1 MRGRGKGETGGG
13 TGRGVV
19 IRAQEG
25 QGPSVTPLSVA
36 NGDLK
41 DRRLRVLIVDEH
53 RLLAEGIQP
62 ALEQSG
68 IQVLG
73 IATSSE
79 RVVSALSVGL
89 PDVVVLCMW
98 TQNGSSQAAGSDN
111 GVPASTTSPMVP
123 TPHHQLGRVPPAV
136 LNRLTTREQQVLQL
150 LAEGASN
157 KDMARRLAIRSN
169 TVRTHVQNL
178 LAKLQVHTR
187 LEAVTLAIRVGY
199 VRSDDGVT
207 VPVTTG
213 RWMTLSGA

>member
-1 MRGRGKGETGGG
+1 
-13 TGRGVV
+13 
-19 IRAQEG
+19 
-25 QGPSVTPLSVA
+25 
-36 NGDLK
+36 
-41 DRRLRVLIVDEH
+41 VLIVDEH
-53 RLLAEGIQP
+53 GLLAEGIQP
-62 ALEQSG
+62 ALEQCG
-68 IQVLG
+68 IEVLG

-98 TQNGSSQAAGSDN
+98 TQNGSPRQAAGADTR
-111 GVPASTTSPMVP
+111 GPATGAPQVAV
-123 TPHHQLGRVPPAV
+123 TPHPHPGVVSPAV
-136 LNRLTTREQQVLQL
+136 LNRLTTREHQVLQL

-178 LAKLQVHTR
+178 LSKLQVHTR

-213 RWMTLSGA
+213 RWMTLSGR

>member
-1 MRGRGKGETGGG
+1 MIG
-13 TGRGVV
+13 
-19 IRAQEG
+19 AQEG
-25 QGPSVTPLSVA
+25 QRPAVTPLSVA
-36 NGDLK
+36 NGDRK

-53 RLLAEGIQP
+53 GLLAEGIQP
-62 ALEQSG
+62 VLEQCG
-68 IQVLG
+68 IEVLG

-98 TQNGSSQAAGSDN
+98 PQNGSSRQAAGDDTRE
-111 GVPASTTSPMVP
+111 PATDASQVARMPRPQPGALS
-123 TPHHQLGRVPPAV
+123 PAV

-187 LEAVTLAIRVGY
+187 LEAVTLAIRVGS
-199 VRSDDGVT
+199 VR
-207 VPVTTG
+207 
-213 RWMTLSGA
+213 